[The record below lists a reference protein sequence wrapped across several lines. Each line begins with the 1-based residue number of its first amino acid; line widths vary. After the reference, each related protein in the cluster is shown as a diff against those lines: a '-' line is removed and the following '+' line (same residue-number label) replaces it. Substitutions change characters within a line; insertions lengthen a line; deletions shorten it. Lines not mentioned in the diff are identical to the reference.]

1 MAVLDVPLRAPAT
14 VEAERAARD
23 ALRGQIARLER
34 EIANLIVANC
44 PRLDPGPP
52 LAAHGGPRVLG
63 LGELERVRDEL
74 AARLST
80 LGSAADAQLLRQAQ
94 AAREL
99 EEMLRDPAAHK
110 FKLLTGADLGHSQ
123 CCTYHVRPR
132 LGLIGMLAGWWHVKV
147 SSGCP
152 LAT

>member
-1 MAVLDVPLRAPAT
+1 MAALQFTRVD
-14 VEAERAARD
+14 ERAAR
-23 ALRGQIARLER
+23 ASLRMQIGRLEA
-34 EIANLIVANC
+34 EICSVIVANY

-52 LAAHGGPRVLG
+52 LPSAAGPRVLG
-63 LGELERVRDEL
+63 LGELERVRDDL
-74 AARLST
+74 ANRLSG
-80 LGSAADAQLLRQAQ
+80 LRDAADTQILRQAQ

-99 EEMLRDPAAHK
+99 EQMFADPAAHK
-110 FKLLTGADLGHSQ
+110 WKLIHGADLGRSQ